1 MTSRR
6 QPGGNV
12 TGVYEKLY
20 VGQSL
25 RVMAAAV
32 PGLRSGKVVMIT
44 DYSPTGN
51 GLNPAVRE

>member
-1 MTSRR
+1 MAMSLGCTRSF
-6 QPGGNV
+6 
-12 TGVYEKLY
+12 Y

-25 RVMAAAV
+25 KVIAAV